1 LIGQDLI
8 AEDLI
13 MEEKPFPILRPIADT
28 GVLVEFGNVIDDA
41 VLDRVL
47 SFDAIIQKAEITG
60 LTECVPSSTCVLVG
74 YDPLQTDSDLI
85 CQQIEKCLS
94 IEQPNTL
101 QPTHWQIPTCY
112 AESLAPDLGAVASHV
127 GISEHDVIEQHCS
140 GNYKIYMYGFA
151 PGYAY
156 MGGVPKSIQLPR
168 KAGPVMNVPAQTVM
182 IAGPQCLITTLAM
195 PTGWWRIGL
204 TTFKPLQMSRSNP
217 FLLNVGD
224 TLEFVAMTE
233 SDFNQ
238 HSAAS

>member
-1 LIGQDLI
+1 VVDSLY
-8 AEDLI
+8 
-13 MEEKPFPILRPIADT
+13 PILRPIADT
-28 GVLVEFGNVIDDA
+28 GVLVEFGNIIDDDVHDK
-41 VLDRVL
+41 VLG
-47 SFDAIIQKAEITG
+47 FDATIQQANIAG
-60 LTECVPSSTCVLVG
+60 ITECVPSYTCVLVG
-74 YDPLQTDSDLI
+74 YDPLKTDSDLI
-85 CQQIEKCLS
+85 SEEIEKCLS
-94 IEQPNTL
+94 IERTNTL

-112 AESLAPDLGAVASHV
+112 AESMAPDLSAVASHV

-156 MGGVPKSIQLPR
+156 MGGVPEPIQLPR

-204 TTFKPLQMSRSNP
+204 TTFKPLQMSCDNP
-217 FLLNVGD
+217 FVLNVGD

-233 SDFNQ
+233 LEFNS
-238 HSAAS
+238 HNATL